1 MCSTAAFPFNW
12 KHSAPKIQQVL
23 LNNGVIGKALNKKQ
37 TNSKTQNLIKAQ
49 SSYDALSNFW
59 EVGVGAQ
66 LNIYKSN
73 VYIAP

>member
-1 MCSTAAFPFNW
+1 MCSTAFFPFNW
-12 KHSAPKIQQVL
+12 KHSAPKILQVL
-23 LNNGVIGKALNKKQ
+23 LNNGVIGKSTEQQKS
-37 TNSKTQNLIKAQ
+37 SKTQNLIKAQ

>member
-1 MCSTAAFPFNW
+1 MCSAAFFPFNW
-12 KHSAPKIQQVL
+12 KHSAPKILRVL
-23 LNNGVIGKALNKKQ
+23 LSDRKSTEQQKS
-37 TNSKTQNLIKAQ
+37 SKTQNLIKAQ

-73 VYIAP
+73 AYIAP